1 MKKILI
7 IGAASA
13 IARETA
19 INFASD
25 GYSLFLV
32 DISEGRLKATKD
44 DILARHN
51 TEINYDVLDVNDFDR
66 HNVVF
71 DNAVN
76 RLGGLDIVFIAH
88 GTLPNQEQAQK
99 DIDIIRKEL
108 STNCVSVMALSSI
121 AANYFEEKQSG
132 TIAVISSVAGD
143 RGRQSNYIY
152 GAAKGGVSIFL
163 QGLRNR
169 LAKSNVKVITI
180 KPGMVDT
187 PMTANMPKNPLF
199 AKPQDVGRLIYKAIN
214 SGKDIAYVPGYW
226 RWIMLIIKLIPEF
239 IFKKLSL

>member
-19 INFASD
+19 KHFASD
-25 GYSLFLV
+25 GDSLFLV
-32 DISEGRLKATKD
+32 DINKERVEDTKY
-44 DILARHN
+44 DILARFK
-51 TEINYDVLDVNDFDR
+51 TEISVDELDVNDFDR
-66 HNVVF
+66 HQEIF
-71 DNAVN
+71 DKAVKTLN
-76 RLGGLDIVFIAH
+76 GLDIVFIAH
-88 GTLPNQEQAQK
+88 GTLPNQEQAQEN
-99 DIDIIRKEL
+99 ISLIQKEL
-108 STNCVSVMALSSI
+108 STNCVSVIALSSI
-121 AANYFEEKQSG
+121 AANYFENKQSG

-152 GAAKGGVSIFL
+152 GAAKGSVSIFL

-169 LAKSNVKVITI
+169 LSKSNVKVITI

-199 AKPQDVGRLIYKAIN
+199 AKPQDVGRLIYKSIN
-214 SGKDIAYVPGYW
+214 SGKEIAYVPGYW
-226 RWIMLIIKLIPEF
+226 RLIMLIIKLIPEF
-239 IFKKLSL
+239 IFKKMSL